1 VGMSQKYMEPVTPH
15 PPVREAFLK
24 RVLVR
29 NYKSIGKCDVSLAR
43 LTALVGRNGAGKSNF
58 LDALRF
64 VADGLQ
70 TSLDHAIKSRGGIQ
84 MVRRTSTGH
93 PRNFTIEL
101 QFNLPEM
108 KVGRY
113 GFEVAGRPGGG
124 CSVKWEKLEVL
135 KPNNERTAYYS
146 VEEGEC
152 REGSWPTMPKAVA
165 DRLYLVVAS
174 GLPEFREVYDGLT
187 AMGFYNLNPEAMKEL
202 QSPDAGELL
211 HRDGNNIASVIA
223 RLEKDDKD
231 EKQRVEQYLEKII
244 SGIDGVTRRALGPR
258 ETLEFRQ
265 HVKGAKD
272 SWSFL
277 AASMSDGTLRALGTL
292 VAISQLVH
300 AQERVLLVGIEEPET
315 ALHPAAAQALMDA
328 LNEGKQHTQIVITTH
343 SADLLDKLEFDEA
356 DIAVLAVDTREG
368 ETRIAPMDEASRKA
382 VREHL
387 YSVGELLRMDQ
398 VEPDRKNLQEQEES
412 LLFRKGAEE

>member
-1 VGMSQKYMEPVTPH
+1 MSRVTTREP
-15 PPVREAFLK
+15 FLQ
-24 RVLVR
+24 RVLIR
-29 NYKSIGKCDVSLAR
+29 NYKSIGKCDVNLAG
-43 LTALVGRNGAGKSNF
+43 LTVLVGRNGAGKSNF

-101 QFNLPEM
+101 EFNLPEM
-108 KVGRY
+108 KVGKY
-113 GFEVAGRPGGG
+113 GFEVAARPGGG
-124 CSVKWEKLEVL
+124 FSVKWEHLEIL
-135 KPNNERTAYYS
+135 KPNNERTAYYRVS
-146 VEEGEC
+146 DGELKD
-152 REGSWPTMPKAVA
+152 SSSPTMPKAVG

-174 GLPEFREVYDGLT
+174 GIAEFREAYDRLT

-211 HRDGNNIASVIA
+211 HRDGDNIASVIA
-223 RLEKDDKD
+223 RLEKDAGD
-231 EKQRVEQYLEKII
+231 EKTRVEQYLEKIV
-244 SGIDGVTRRALGPR
+244 SGVDGVVRRALGPR
-258 ETLEFRQ
+258 ETVEFRQ
-265 HVKGAKD
+265 RVKGAKD

-300 AQERVLLVGIEEPET
+300 ANQRVLLVGIEEPEA

-328 LNEGKQHTQIVITTH
+328 LNEGKEHTQILITTH
-343 SADLLDKLEFDEA
+343 SADLLDKMNFDDA
-356 DIAVLAVDTREG
+356 GIAVLAVETHQG
-368 ETRIAPMDEASRKA
+368 ETCIAPMDEASRKA
-382 VREHL
+382 VRDHL

-398 VEPDRKNLQEQEES
+398 LQPDRRDLKRQETS
-412 LLFRKGAEE
+412 LLFAKGTGEE

>member
-1 VGMSQKYMEPVTPH
+1 MSHNESSSRRLPAREP
-15 PPVREAFLK
+15 FLQ
-24 RVLVR
+24 RVSIR
-29 NYKSIGKCDVSLAR
+29 NYKSIGKCDVNLAG
-43 LTALVGRNGAGKSNF
+43 LTVLVGRNGAGKSNF

-101 QFNLPEM
+101 EFNLPEM
-108 KVGRY
+108 KVGKY
-113 GFEVAGRPGGG
+113 GFEITARKEGGF
-124 CSVKWEKLEVL
+124 SVKWEQLEIIN
-135 KPNNERTAYYS
+135 PNEARAAYYK
-146 VEEGEC
+146 VADGEFK
-152 REGSWPTMPKAVA
+152 EGSSPTMPKAVA

-174 GLPEFREVYDGLT
+174 GLPEFREVYDRLT

-202 QSPDAGELL
+202 QSPDAGDLL
-211 HRDGNNIASVIA
+211 HRDGGNIASVIA
-223 RLEKDDKD
+223 RLEKDAGN
-231 EKQRVEQYLEKII
+231 EKSRVEQYLEKIVA
-244 SGIDGVTRRALGPR
+244 GIDGVTRRALGPR

-265 HVKGAKD
+265 HVKGAKE
-272 SWSFL
+272 SWTFL

-300 AQERVLLVGIEEPET
+300 AKERVLLVGIEEPET

-328 LNEGKQHTQIVITTH
+328 LDEGKEHTQILITTH
-343 SADLLDKLEFDEA
+343 SADLLDKIEFGSPGV
-356 DIAVLAVDTREG
+356 AVLAVETQQG
-368 ETRIAPMDEASRKA
+368 ETHIAPIDEASKKA
-382 VREHL
+382 VHEHL

-398 VEPDRKNLQEQEES
+398 LQLDQRDLKRQETS
-412 LLFRKGAEE
+412 LLFGNGSGEP